1 MFWTFLLATSLA
13 TALVELGSA
22 SAKVSI
28 MASGLQATAILI
40 ALLAILLVWKSYS
53 KPRDVPQVIEVA

>member
-13 TALVELGSA
+13 TALVELGAA

-28 MASGLQATAILI
+28 MAIGLQAAAIVI
-40 ALLAILLVWKSYS
+40 ALLAILLIWNSFS
-53 KPRDVPQVIEVA
+53 KQDGDLLPN